1 MASVYDVA
9 KYILECSGEVTAM
22 KLQKLAY
29 YSQAWTLVW
38 DEELLFEEEIQAWVN
53 GSVIPALYQ
62 THRGMFKVSKEN
74 YNHGDSGDLTE
85 SQKDNINRVLA
96 AYGEYTGQQLSDI
109 NHQED
114 PWLKA
119 REGAPANARCETVI
133 TPASIHEY
141 HSGIFNAG

>member
-9 KYILECSGEVTAM
+9 KYILECCGEVTAM

-29 YSQAWTLVW
+29 YSQVWTIVW

-62 THRGMFKVSKEN
+62 THRGRFKVSSDT
-74 YNHGDSGDLTE
+74 YNHGDCDNLTE
-85 SQKDNINRVLA
+85 SQKDNINRVLSV
-96 AYGEYTGQQLSDI
+96 YGKYTGQQLSDI

-114 PWLKA
+114 PWIKA
-119 REGAPANARCETVI
+119 RSVATANGIAVI
-133 TPASIHEY
+133 TTASIHEY
-141 HSGIFNAG
+141 HSGIFNIG